1 MGRCE
6 TFLNIVMKINVIFTG
21 GTIGSSHFDGYITP
35 DPAAKYRLIKNY
47 QKTFGTS
54 VEFTVCNP
62 YTILSEN
69 LSGKTLSLLMK
80 SIKEG
85 LEDNCD
91 GIIVAHGTDTLQYS
105 AIAAA
110 YCFGSNTKP
119 IMFVSANY
127 PLENPN
133 SNGNLNF
140 EAATEFIKQKVGK
153 GVYVSYSNDLKSAD
167 FHFALNLLRHGEFD
181 HKVYSLGGG
190 YAIYKNGEIFKNT
203 DFKPKEIKPMGCIEF
218 KEYPEILNITVNPF
232 ENYSYDLKGT
242 KAVVFNPYHS
252 GTLNVMSS
260 AFKEFCTRAN
270 NLGIPLYVTGVTEG
284 GEYQSMKEYTDLSI
298 IPVYGVTSIALLI
311 KLWIDFSK
319 K

>member
-21 GTIGSSHFDGYITP
+21 GTIGSSHSDGYITP

-47 QKTFGTS
+47 QKAFGTS

-119 IMFVSANY
+119 IMFVS
-127 PLENPN
+127 LRF
-133 SNGNLNF
+133 SLF
-140 EAATEFIKQKVGK
+140 LKVG
-153 GVYVSYSNDLKSAD
+153 L
-167 FHFALNLLRHGEFD
+167 
-181 HKVYSLGGG
+181 
-190 YAIYKNGEIFKNT
+190 T
-203 DFKPKEIKPMGCIEF
+203 PMF
-218 KEYPEILNITVNPF
+218 
-232 ENYSYDLKGT
+232 
-242 KAVVFNPYHS
+242 
-252 GTLNVMSS
+252 
-260 AFKEFCTRAN
+260 
-270 NLGIPLYVTGVTEG
+270 VTEG
-284 GEYQSMKEYTDLSI
+284 YFFPSTTVNDAYTPNWGTAKS
-298 IPVYGVTSIALLI
+298 S
-311 KLWIDFSK
+311 SK
-319 K
+319 N